1 MQLWKEMC
9 LELTEFLA
17 RYLLSDYIVV
27 SKKVLF
33 FIFWSTSSVKFVSS
47 AISLQCKYM
56 QVSCVY

>member
-1 MQLWKEMC
+1 MQLWKEMW

-33 FIFWSTSSVKFVSS
+33 LSSGVH
-47 AISLQCKYM
+47 LQ
-56 QVSCVY
+56 